1 LISVAYEKQVRL
13 LLRVLSLIDYTH
25 PDGRPFFALKGGTAI
40 NFFVWDMPRLS
51 VDIDLA
57 YCPVCDRE
65 TALDEIH
72 DGMHRLAETIR
83 SRIGA
88 RGQFSTGATGAPKLV
103 VAADGVTI
111 KVEPNTVI
119 RGTVFDTDVS
129 AVHAAVEARFAMSVR
144 ARHLGLADLF
154 GGKLCAALDRQH
166 PRDLFDVHLLLE
178 RVGLTDDIR
187 KAFLVYLISHPR
199 PLAEVLSPNL
209 HPLEELYER
218 EFRGMTIQEY
228 SLKTLLEVQRNLAPL
243 VLTSLSDAQKE
254 FLLSF
259 KMGEP
264 RWDLLGI
271 PHAKALPGVLWKMRN
286 IQALSE
292 NRKKHAA
299 SVRKLES
306 LLAGGSQLQDR

>member
-1 LISVAYEKQVRL
+1 MIVAAYEKQARL

-25 PDGRPFFALKGGTAI
+25 PDGHPFFAIKGGTAI

-57 YCPVCDRE
+57 YCPLSDRE
-65 TALDEIH
+65 TALGEI
-72 DGMHRLAETIR
+72 DDAVNRLAER
-83 SRIGA
+83 VRGRIGA
-88 RGQFSTGATGAPKLV
+88 RAQYSRGASGAPKLV
-103 VAADGVTI
+103 AAADGMTI

-119 RGTVFDTDVS
+119 RGTVFATEVV
-129 AVHAAVEARFAMSVR
+129 ATHPAVEARFAMTARVR
-144 ARHLGLADLF
+144 RLGLADLF

-166 PRDLFDVHLLLE
+166 PRDIFDVYLLLE

-199 PLAEVLSPNL
+199 PLSEVLCPNL

-218 EFRGMTIQEY
+218 EFRGMAMSDP
-228 SLKTLLEVQRNLAPL
+228 SLAPLQEVQRNLAPL
-243 VLTSLSDAQKE
+243 ILGALSDVQKE

-264 RWDLLGI
+264 RWDLLGV
-271 PHAKALPGVLWKMRN
+271 PHAKALPGVMWKMRN
-286 IQALSE
+286 IQALRE

-299 SVRKLES
+299 SVRKLER
-306 LLAGGSQLQDR
+306 LLVGGSQLQAR

>member
-1 LISVAYEKQVRL
+1 LIAAAYEKQVRL
-13 LLRVLSLIDYTH
+13 LLRVVSLIDYTH

-57 YCPVCDRE
+57 YCPLSDRE

-72 DGMHRLAETIR
+72 DGMHRLAETVR

-88 RGQFSTGATGAPKLV
+88 RAQVSTGAAGAPKLV
-103 VAADGVTI
+103 AAADGVTI

-119 RGTVFDTDVS
+119 RGTVFDTEV
-129 AVHAAVEARFAMSVR
+129 AAAHSVVEARFAMTAQVR
-144 ARHLGLADLF
+144 RLGLADLF

-199 PLAEVLSPNL
+199 PLSEVLCPNL

-218 EFRGMTIQEY
+218 EFRGMT
-228 SLKTLLEVQRNLAPL
+228 SLERPLETLQEVQRNLAPL
-243 VLTSLSDAQKE
+243 ILGALSDVQRD

-264 RWDLLGI
+264 RWELLGI
-271 PHAKALPGVLWKMRN
+271 SHAKALPGVMWKLRN
-286 IQALSE
+286 IQALRE
-292 NRKKHAA
+292 NRKKHAV
-299 SVRKLES
+299 SVRKLER
-306 LLAGGSQLQDR
+306 LLAGESRLQGR